1 MKKFYTPR
9 FCMVKCTF
17 LSEKYFL
24 RRTNLLI
31 RLARKNAITG
41 RLLIMKKEGKFGHF
55 SQKYRF
61 YKLFSAKT
69 YLNL

>member
-31 RLARKNAITG
+31 RLAGKNTITG
-41 RLLIMKKEGKFGHF
+41 RLLIMKKK
-55 SQKYRF
+55 
-61 YKLFSAKT
+61 A
-69 YLNL
+69 NLDIFPKNTVFTNYFRPKPI